1 MHRGVLGAHVES
13 ADAIA
18 GLRVE
23 LKSILGNTE
32 SLLYRRCLANGT
44 HSGDVV
50 EYELLDQLDTE
61 IARTLSKI
69 GAQRLAWFALP
80 RGSEILSF
88 SYDVASLGRHGKELD
103 LSASVSKDQP
113 IIPTVTAKESPLRSC
128 RG

>member
-50 EYELLDQLDTE
+50 ECELLDQLDTE

-69 GAQRLAWFALP
+69 GAQRRQIL
-80 RGSEILSF
+80 RGFLRAMAGLVR
-88 SYDVASLGRHGKELD
+88 VAKRERN
-103 LSASVSKDQP
+103 P
-113 IIPTVTAKESPLRSC
+113 IVFV
-128 RG
+128 